1 MTREG
6 FNPNVKVGENGEAQ
20 FVDEQPA
27 LPDMELVNFI
37 EGMSVEDRIKEKR
50 RLLSEISDR
59 ESLVHLINDVNEAE
73 GKGNVGIIY

>member
-1 MTREG
+1 MTRDG

-20 FVDEQPA
+20 FKDEQPA

-37 EGMSVEDRIKEKR
+37 EAMSMEDRTKEKR

-59 ESLVHLINDVNEAE
+59 ESLVHLINDVNDAE
-73 GKGNVGIIY
+73 GKGNVDIIY